1 MTLVHPAMLSSRRPA
16 RCTKS
21 ASATGALRRP
31 GTLGASAT
39 LAHSARGKHA
49 RQAEMLPWITVSSSS
64 QGCSLTAARN
74 SRHTSR
80 SAQASTEDYLRLNHR
95 LLKGFSVAGSI
106 IVALVLGSGLVNSWM
121 LVGPQNML
129 SLHATLYG
137 QLLIAKLFLF
147 AIMLALAAT
156 NRFTLTPALERALQG
171 GGTYRARRRLQ
182 ISLIIEL
189 SLAAAIIGLVAW
201 LGTLEPPVSR

>member
-1 MTLVHPAMLSSRRPA
+1 M
-16 RCTKS
+16 
-21 ASATGALRRP
+21 
-31 GTLGASAT
+31 
-39 LAHSARGKHA
+39 
-49 RQAEMLPWITVSSSS
+49 
-64 QGCSLTAARN
+64 
-74 SRHTSR
+74 
-80 SAQASTEDYLRLNHR
+80 
-95 LLKGFSVAGSI
+95 AGSI

-121 LVGPQNML
+121 LVGPQNVL
-129 SLHATLYG
+129 SLHTTLYG

-147 AIMLALAAT
+147 AIMLAVAAT

-171 GGTYRARRRLQ
+171 GGIYRARRRLQ